1 MSERSIEAVNL
12 SPTGNSPSSPTIVLE
27 APSTTSALTSVASA
41 IVTTPLLASNPAR
54 RGFTVYNEST
64 QILYLA
70 LFATAS
76 LTAYTLQMVPG
87 SYFEVPFRYTGA
99 VSGIWPVANGFA
111 RITELLP

>member
-1 MSERSIEAVNL
+1 MSERTIETVTFPPGSAP
-12 SPTGNSPSSPTIVLE
+12 SDPTFVTD
-27 APSTTSALTSVASA
+27 APSTSSVLTSVASA
-41 IVTTPLLASNPAR
+41 IVTTPLLASNPNR
-54 RGFTVYNEST
+54 RGFTIYNEST

-111 RITELLP
+111 RITEILP